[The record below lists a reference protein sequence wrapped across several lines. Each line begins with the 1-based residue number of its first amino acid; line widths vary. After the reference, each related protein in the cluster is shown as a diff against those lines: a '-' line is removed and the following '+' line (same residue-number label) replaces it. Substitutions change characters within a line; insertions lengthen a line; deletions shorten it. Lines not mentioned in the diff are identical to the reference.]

1 MFGENYIMRSF
12 LLTGACAA
20 SMLLALT
27 PAAQAADLDVEPV
40 PHSVGWYV
48 SVFGGWSIADTDA
61 EFATT
66 TAASAVVEAETELE
80 DGFMAGLALGAYFN
94 EWIRAEVELSG
105 HWHDAEGEIVT
116 SPLIPGTTTTVDIDG
131 EGDAVFVLAN
141 LWLDVPVGD
150 MIRPYIGGGVGL
162 GRLDVELDTAG
173 TNVIDDSD
181 WSFAYQLGGGIAFGL
196 TPNIGIDVG
205 YRYKVINNAELEA
218 SAAGGTVDVETDY
231 KSHNVLLGL
240 RFGF

>member
-1 MFGENYIMRSF
+1 MRSF

-27 PAAQAADLDVEPV
+27 PAAQAADIDVEPM
-40 PHSVGWYV
+40 PHGAGWYV
-48 SVFGGWSIADTDA
+48 SVFGGWSIADTDI
-61 EFATT
+61 EFSTT
-66 TAASAVVEAETELE
+66 TAPITGDLIDAEAELE

-116 SPLIPGTTTTVDIDG
+116 TPLIGLATTADLDG
-131 EGDAVFVLAN
+131 DGDAVFVLAN
-141 LWLDVPVGD
+141 LWLDVPMGD
-150 MIRPYIGGGVGL
+150 VIRPYIGGGVGL
-162 GRLDVELDTAG
+162 GRLDVELDTTG

-196 TPNIGIDVG
+196 TPHIGIDVG
-205 YRYKVINNAELEA
+205 YRYKVINNAELETSTA
-218 SAAGGTVDVETDY
+218 SGSVDVDTDY
-231 KSHNVLLGL
+231 KSHNVLVGL